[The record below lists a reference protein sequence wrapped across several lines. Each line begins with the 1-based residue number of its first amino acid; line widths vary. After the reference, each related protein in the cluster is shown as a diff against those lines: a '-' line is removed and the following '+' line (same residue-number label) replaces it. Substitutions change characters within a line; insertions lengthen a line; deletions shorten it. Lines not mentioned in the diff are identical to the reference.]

1 MQTSLSID
9 PESARHEL
17 LWVLGPSGWAMGWL
31 SQAQPVLDQSWPQ
44 GEPPIDCP
52 ALELDWASRQALS
65 TEQPGTVALHLLV
78 CEWRGDGRPG
88 WWPDGHRRLK
98 PWRDLCREAHVR
110 LHSVRS
116 MTDERGTASLWQVAQ
131 HAWPETRP
139 LRGIGGGVA
148 MLPRS
153 PLWAF
158 LMSCVLVLTLHLVLT
173 GVVRPG
179 LAEYRQ
185 SLEAQA
191 RQAREQDT
199 VRQAQARAQAQEAER
214 QTQVRV
220 WQSRQR
226 DALLP
231 LTQLIEVIDQGER
244 SPTAHWW
251 SEMRWSQGAW
261 TIWGATSH
269 EAAWQGWQA
278 GALSRWHTEW
288 IESAPTVWPPSP
300 AWGLPAWRYQVR
312 IQAHDRD
319 DAKGQ
324 GGAP

>member
-1 MQTSLSID
+1 MQTSRSI
-9 PESARHEL
+9 PSESVSHGL

-31 SQAQPVLDQSWPQ
+31 SQPQPVLDQSWPQ

-52 ALELDWASRQALS
+52 AADLGWALRQVLS
-65 TEQPGTVALHLLV
+65 AEQPDTMALHLLV
-78 CEWRGDGRPG
+78 CEWRGDGCPG
-88 WWPDGHRRLK
+88 WWPDGQRRLK
-98 PWRDLCREAHVR
+98 PWRELCREAHLR
-110 LHSVRS
+110 LQSVRS

-131 HAWPETRP
+131 RAWPETRP
-139 LRGIGGGVA
+139 VRGTEGGVA

-153 PLWAF
+153 PLLAF
-158 LMSCVLVLTLHLVLT
+158 LMSCALALSLHLVLS

-179 LAEYRQ
+179 LTEDRQ

-191 RQAREQDT
+191 LQAREQDR
-199 VRQAQARAQAQEAER
+199 VRQAQARAQALEVER

-220 WQSRQR
+220 WQTRQR

-231 LTQLIEVIDQGER
+231 LAQLIEVIDLGER
-244 SPTAHWW
+244 TPTTHWW

-261 TIWGATSH
+261 TIWGTTSH
-269 EAAWQGWQA
+269 EAAWQGWQT
-278 GALSRWHTEW
+278 GALSRWQTES

-312 IQAHDRD
+312 IQGHDRD

-324 GGAP
+324 GGTP